1 MTRLS
6 LVLFSIVSTTLM
18 GVFIVVALVLGFDTL
33 HPIVVAAALGFV
45 AAAPASWV
53 LAKMIAAAA

>member
-6 LVLFSIVSTTLM
+6 MLLFSIVSTTLM

-33 HPIVVAAALGFV
+33 APIVGAAAAGFV
-45 AAAPASWV
+45 VAMPASWV
-53 LAKMIAAAA
+53 LARMIAAAA

>member
-6 LVLFSIVSTTLM
+6 LVLFSIGSTTLM
-18 GVFIVVALVLGFDTL
+18 GIFIVVALVLGLDTL
-33 HPIVVAAALGFV
+33 QPIVVAAVLGFL
-45 AAAPASWV
+45 AAVPASWV

>member
-18 GVFIVVALVLGFDTL
+18 GVFIVVALVLGLDTL
-33 HPIVVAAALGFV
+33 QPIVAAAALGFL
-45 AAAPASWV
+45 AAIPASWV
-53 LAKMIAAAA
+53 LARMIAAAA